1 MEWYRI
7 DRQLTKVEPQAGLP
21 PADGM
26 AAALLFDELAASEEF
41 GEFAALLHKGE
52 AEARLRFCKVE
63 QHPDLLWGTV
73 SVPVKNKYPERKS
86 FAYLLQPGRIL
97 LLDNAGFASALL
109 RRVAATKSWKEPCVE
124 WVFYALLDELVE
136 DDLLYLEELENR
148 IAKME
153 TAVLNGELG
162 EINNKIIAFRK
173 ELLAYE
179 RYYGQMAD
187 MAENLQE
194 NENGLLASR
203 HMRLF
208 KLLAG
213 RLYRY
218 QSSIRMLREYIVQ
231 IREAYQSQIDIRQN
245 KIMKILT
252 VVTSVFMPLTLITG
266 WYGMNFTNM
275 PELTWKYGYLV
286 VILVSVLVV
295 AFCIW
300 LIKRNK
306 LW

>member
-7 DRQLTKVEPQAGLP
+7 DQRLIKLESKAGLP
-21 PADGM
+21 PADGTV
-26 AAALLFDELAASEEF
+26 AALRFEELADLPEL
-41 GEFAALLHKGE
+41 GEFAAQLQKGE
-52 AEARLRFCKVE
+52 AGLRFCKVE

-73 SVPVKNKYPERKS
+73 SIPVKNKYPERKS
-86 FAYLLQPGRIL
+86 FAYVVQRGRIL
-97 LLDNAGFASALL
+97 LIDNGGTASALL
-109 RRVAATKSWKEPCVE
+109 RRVAAAKSWKEPCVE
-124 WVFYALLDELVE
+124 WVLYALLDELVE

-153 TAVLNGELG
+153 TAVLSGEPA
-162 EINNKIIAFRK
+162 EINSRIIAFRK
-173 ELLAYE
+173 ELLALD

-187 MAENLQE
+187 MAEILQE
-194 NENGLLASR
+194 NENGLLSAR

-208 KLLAG
+208 KLLAS
-213 RLYRY
+213 RLCRY

-231 IREAYQSQIDIRQN
+231 IREAYQSQIEIRQN

-266 WYGMNFTNM
+266 WYGMNFTAM

-286 VILVSVLVV
+286 VVLVSVLVV
-295 AFCIW
+295 ALCIW